1 MNSIESQMND
11 LNISNDEIMI
21 EIEESNK
28 QYNASQVD
36 DNNKDFDS
44 SSSYD
49 YDDYGTYDFS
59 KSKSLLEDDN
69 MPILFIGD
77 KPPKLEG
84 DKNYVQDL
92 EYMMS
97 YDPSVAYE
105 MNQESK
111 LDESL
116 QLEAKSDN
124 AAVNR
129 EIKSP
134 QNGSNSQNTTKKP
147 KAKKKVGRK
156 PLGLGLVKRKDV
168 VYKSV
173 LRQIRNYFWTGLN
186 DHTKYQARKSRRDES
201 FYYECLD
208 DYISKALK
216 VEVSDQIILL
226 VGSFASPRDME
237 ALIKKDPYKIYPKS
251 KIEKCRSIHKTLY
264 LFNQK
269 RFEKEILKS
278 SDMCQL
284 ILDYFNR
291 PDYHHKDNDERII
304 GDLICKECRKNI

>member
-1 MNSIESQMND
+1 MSGLS
-11 LNISNDEIMI
+11 ISNDEIMI
-21 EIEESNK
+21 EIEQSNK
-28 QYNASQVD
+28 QYDASQVD

-44 SSSYD
+44 NSYYD
-49 YDDYGTYDFS
+49 YYDYGTLDLS

-77 KPPKLEG
+77 KPPKLERG
-84 DKNYVQDL
+84 ESYVQDL
-92 EYMMS
+92 EYMMN
-97 YDPSVAYE
+97 YDPSVAYD

-111 LDESL
+111 LDETL
-116 QLEAKSDN
+116 QSEAKFDN
-124 AAVNR
+124 AVTNPK
-129 EIKSP
+129 IKSP
-134 QNGSNSQNTTKKP
+134 QNGSNSQNTPKKP

-173 LRQIRNYFWTGLN
+173 LRQIRNYFWKGLN

-216 VEVSDQIILL
+216 VNVSDHIILL

-251 KIEKCRSIHKTLY
+251 KIEKCRSIHNTLY

-269 RFEKEILKS
+269 RFEKEILKN

-291 PDYHHKDNDERII
+291 PDYDPKDNDERII
-304 GDLICKECRKNI
+304 GDLICKECSKNICKS